1 MTIIIHYDWVNLQL
15 LFATELYQ
23 LTSESSNAN
32 TLVNYSK
39 LQISLNRVEMKVTV
53 LQGKF
58 VAAVALFDGTP
69 NLLTGGHWKLTP
81 VATSHC
87 PTLTTT

>member
-1 MTIIIHYDWVNLQL
+1 MSI
-15 LFATELYQ
+15 
-23 LTSESSNAN
+23 
-32 TLVNYSK
+32 
-39 LQISLNRVEMKVTV
+39 QISLNRVEMKVTV